1 MIKKEGNKWVLYTKD
16 GQRVLGVFSTKQ
28 EAMRREKQIL
38 YFKHKKG
45 DKK

>member
-1 MIKKEGNKWVLYTKD
+1 
-16 GQRVLGVFSTKQ
+16 LGVFSTKQ

-45 DKK
+45 DKKWLMKTYIMN